1 MTQRFLSS
9 REDTGDSLR
18 NSRLPYQNAI
28 KSKATTKRVVHVKYI
43 FQIWQVD
50 RFLQDSERNISG
62 IDIIVI
68 AARQMSISWA
78 QV

>member
-1 MTQRFLSS
+1 MKMF
-9 REDTGDSLR
+9 
-18 NSRLPYQNAI
+18 
-28 KSKATTKRVVHVKYI
+28 VHVKYI

-50 RFLQDSERNISG
+50 RFFQDSERNISG
-62 IDIIVI
+62 IEKIVI